1 MHESFYNKFGSD
13 IMLSNVFKT
22 GLIKLNEQRFSRKTI
37 KEKTLINLEQ
47 FQSISKMS
55 EFQPTRKF
63 YFLNV
68 LLENRTLNTGPR
80 QIKLLP
86 LLERRRNKTVIS
98 MSGFWATWIQRYQS
112 VAIFFVFLS
121 SIYLQIYRNIQ
132 IFLRC
137 HKIFQTNASIQ
148 GPITNEWKLPRCVWA
163 FNSDHQ
169 SGKSSLSHFYK
180 SPVQLKFHEF

>member
-121 SIYLQIYRNIQ
+121 SIYLQIYRNRYSNI
-132 IFLRC
+132 
-137 HKIFQTNASIQ
+137 
-148 GPITNEWKLPRCVWA
+148 
-163 FNSDHQ
+163 
-169 SGKSSLSHFYK
+169 SSLPQNIPNECFHSRSNYK
-180 SPVQLKFHEF
+180 WVKVAKMCLSF